1 MRRPFSMI
9 QQCALLI
16 WGFKMSQFI
25 TAILTSL
32 SSGAIYA
39 LMSLALVL
47 VWRSTRVVNFAQA
60 GQAVLT
66 TYIGY
71 AVIQKTGSYWIA
83 LIVAVISGALIGAII
98 DRFFMRPIFK
108 RITSGPI
115 VMIAPVVATLG
126 LLGIIQAIIG
136 LIWGLTNQSIETPV
150 SNAGLNINGTV
161 VAFSLYNA
169 LVLAIVTLVMVL
181 LTLLFQKTNIGLAL
195 RASAYSPEIAKLSGI
210 KVDAVRTLGWAISG
224 AAGGLAG
231 MLYIPNTYLYPNAM
245 DVLLVFGFIAAVI
258 GGLES
263 MAGAVAGAMVL
274 GFAINFSTSY
284 ISTKLVFPTA
294 FVVLILVLLVRPSG
308 LFAAK
313 KGRSA

>member
-1 MRRPFSMI
+1 MI

-16 WGFKMSQFI
+16 WDFKMNQFI
-25 TAILTSL
+25 TAVLTSL

-83 LIVAVISGALIGAII
+83 LVAAVISGALIGAII

-169 LVLAIVTLVMVL
+169 LVLIIVTAVMLL

-210 KVDAVRTLGWAISG
+210 KVDAVRTLGWAIAG
-224 AAGGLAG
+224 AAGGMAG

-263 MAGAVAGAMVL
+263 LAGSVAGAMVL
-274 GFAINFSTSY
+274 GFAINFSTTY
-284 ISTKLVFPTA
+284 VSTKLVFPTA
-294 FVVLILVLLVRPSG
+294 FVVLILVLLIKPSG

>member
-1 MRRPFSMI
+1 MN
-9 QQCALLI
+9 
-16 WGFKMSQFI
+16 QFI
-25 TAILTSL
+25 TAVLTSL

-83 LIVAVISGALIGAII
+83 LIVAVLSGALIGAII

-136 LIWGLTNQSIETPV
+136 FIWGLTSQSIETPI
-150 SNAGLNINGTV
+150 SSAGINFNGNILS
-161 VAFSLYNA
+161 FSWFNLF
-169 LVLAIVTLVMVL
+169 VLAIVTSVMVL
-181 LTLLFQKTNIGLAL
+181 LTLLFQRTNIGLAL

-210 KVDAVRTLGWAISG
+210 KVDAVRTLGWAIAG

-231 MLYIPNTYLYPNAM
+231 MLFIPGYFLYPNAM
-245 DVLLVFGFIAAVI
+245 DLLLVFGFIAAVI

-263 MAGAVAGAMVL
+263 LIGAVAGAMVL
-274 GFAINFSTSY
+274 GFAVNFATSY
-284 ISTKLVFPTA
+284 ISAKLFFPTA
-294 FVVLILVLLVRPSG
+294 FIVLLFVLWIKPSG
-308 LFAAK
+308 LFSG
-313 KGRSA
+313 KGSRRA

>member
-1 MRRPFSMI
+1 MN
-9 QQCALLI
+9 
-16 WGFKMSQFI
+16 QFI
-25 TAILTSL
+25 TAVLTSL

-83 LIVAVISGALIGAII
+83 LVVAVISGALIGAII

-136 LIWGLTNQSIETPV
+136 FIWGLTNQSIETPV

-169 LVLAIVTLVMVL
+169 LVLAMVTAVMIL

-210 KVDAVRTLGWAISG
+210 KVDAVRTLGWAIAG
-224 AAGGLAG
+224 AASGMAG

-263 MAGAVAGAMVL
+263 LAGSVAGAMVL

-284 ISTKLVFPTA
+284 ISTTLVFPTA
-294 FVVLILVLLVRPSG
+294 FVVLIIVLLVKPSG
-308 LFAAK
+308 LFSAK

>member
-1 MRRPFSMI
+1 MN
-9 QQCALLI
+9 
-16 WGFKMSQFI
+16 QFI

-39 LMSLALVL
+39 LMSLSLVL

-83 LIVAVISGALIGAII
+83 LVVAVISGALIGAII

-108 RITSGPI
+108 RVTTGPI

-136 LIWGLTNQSIETPV
+136 FIWGLTNQSIEAPV

-161 VAFSLYNA
+161 VAFSLFNL
-169 LVLAIVTLVMVL
+169 LVLVIITLVMIL

-210 KVDAVRTLGWAISG
+210 KVDAVRTLGWAIAG
-224 AAGGLAG
+224 AASGLAG
-231 MLYIPNTYLYPNAM
+231 MLYIPNSYLYPNAM

-258 GGLES
+258 GGLDS

-274 GFAINFSTSY
+274 GFAINFSTTY
-284 ISTKLVFPTA
+284 ISTTLVFPTA
-294 FVVLILVLLVRPSG
+294 FLVLILVLLVKPSG

>member
-1 MRRPFSMI
+1 
-9 QQCALLI
+9 
-16 WGFKMSQFI
+16 MSI
-25 TAILTSL
+25 
-32 SSGAIYA
+32 
-39 LMSLALVL
+39 ALVL

-71 AVIQKTGSYWIA
+71 EVIQRTGSYWIA
-83 LIVAVISGALIGAII
+83 LVAAIISGALIGAFI

-108 RITSGPI
+108 RVTSGPI
-115 VMIAPVVATLG
+115 VLIAPVVATLG

-136 LIWGLTNQSIETPV
+136 IVW
-150 SNAGLNINGTV
+150 GLNIQSIQTPVANDGFNVNGTV
-161 VAFSLYNA
+161 IAFSLFNA
-169 LVLAIVTLVMVL
+169 FVLGTVTLTMIL

-210 KVDAVRTLGWAISG
+210 RVDAVRTLGWAIAG

-231 MLYIPNTYLYPNAM
+231 MLYIPGASLDPNAM

-274 GFAINFSTSY
+274 GFAINFATTY
-284 ISTKLVFPTA
+284 ISTTLVFLTA
-294 FVVLILVLLVRPSG
+294 FAILILVLLIRPSG
-308 LFAAK
+308 LFASK
-313 KGRSA
+313 KSRSA

>member
-1 MRRPFSMI
+1 MN
-9 QQCALLI
+9 
-16 WGFKMSQFI
+16 QFI

-39 LMSLALVL
+39 LMSLSLVL

-83 LIVAVISGALIGAII
+83 LVVAVISGALIGAII

-108 RITSGPI
+108 RVTSGPI

-136 LIWGLTNQSIETPV
+136 FIWGLTNQSIETPV

-161 VAFSLYNA
+161 VAFSLFNL
-169 LVLAIVTLVMVL
+169 LVLVIVTLVMVL

-224 AAGGLAG
+224 AASGLAG

-258 GGLES
+258 GGLDS

-274 GFAINFSTSY
+274 GFAINFSTTY
-284 ISTKLVFPTA
+284 ISTTMVFPTA
-294 FVVLILVLLVRPSG
+294 FIVLILVLLVKPSG

>member
-1 MRRPFSMI
+1 M
-9 QQCALLI
+9 
-16 WGFKMSQFI
+16 QFT
-25 TAILTSL
+25 TAVLTSL

-39 LMSLALVL
+39 LMSIALVL

-71 AVIQKTGSYWIA
+71 EVIQRTGSYWIA
-83 LIVAVISGALIGAII
+83 LVAAIVSGALIGAFI

-108 RITSGPI
+108 RVTSGPI
-115 VMIAPVVATLG
+115 VLIAPVVATLG

-136 LIWGLTNQSIETPV
+136 IVWGFNIQSIQTPV
-150 SNAGLNINGTV
+150 ANDGFNVNGTV
-161 VAFSLYNA
+161 IAFSLFNA
-169 LVLAIVTLVMVL
+169 FVLGTVTLTMIL

-210 KVDAVRTLGWAISG
+210 RVDAVRTLGWAIAG

-231 MLYIPNTYLYPNAM
+231 MLYIPGASLDPNAM
-245 DVLLVFGFIAAVI
+245 DILLVFGFIAAVI

-274 GFAINFSTSY
+274 GFAINFATTYVST
-284 ISTKLVFPTA
+284 TLVFLTA
-294 FVVLILVLLVRPSG
+294 FAILILVLLIRPSG
-308 LFAAK
+308 LFASK
-313 KGRSA
+313 KSRSA